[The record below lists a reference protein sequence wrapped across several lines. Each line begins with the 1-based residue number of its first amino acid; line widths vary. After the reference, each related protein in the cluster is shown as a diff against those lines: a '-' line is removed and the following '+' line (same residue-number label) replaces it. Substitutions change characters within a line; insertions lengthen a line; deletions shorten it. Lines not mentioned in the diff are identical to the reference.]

1 MTFFNSSKKSVAVT
15 DPSSTCRYKLSE
27 SFLSQLVMQCD
38 AIVAQIRREVELRE
52 SCEGAT
58 GVCTMGPLYNIVQH
72 CTTLYNIVQ
81 HCTTMFIN
89 FYQFLSDF

>member
-1 MTFFNSSKKSVAVT
+1 MTLFNSSKKSVAVT

-81 HCTTMFIN
+81 PCLSIFIN
-89 FYQFLSDF
+89 F